1 MRVTLY
7 KNALNFEWGKDMTG
21 IGPPNDRILILLYNK
36 EGRLF
41 LACYSGARR
50 SELKDTFPMHPAHG
64 KNRTYEVFLVFK
76 DVLSDAV
83 SKSVYYGSVL
93 TQVIA

>member
-1 MRVTLY
+1 
-7 KNALNFEWGKDMTG
+7 
-21 IGPPNDRILILLYNK
+21 
-36 EGRLF
+36 
-41 LACYSGARR
+41 
-50 SELKDTFPMHPAHG
+50 MHPAHG

-83 SKSVYYGSVL
+83 SKSVHCGSVL